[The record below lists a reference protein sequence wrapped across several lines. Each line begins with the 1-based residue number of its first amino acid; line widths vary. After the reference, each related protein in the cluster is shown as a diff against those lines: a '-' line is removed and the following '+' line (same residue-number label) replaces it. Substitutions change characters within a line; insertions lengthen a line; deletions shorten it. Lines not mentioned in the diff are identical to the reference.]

1 MAKTLVEMAA
11 EIVNAQAAHSRMSPD
26 DMAIAIGTL
35 VDALKKARE
44 VEEGVVVEAGPE
56 TPVRKRSV
64 FRNKVICLECGR
76 EFKQLTNRHL
86 SQHGLDKKSYKGK
99 YGIPRAQRLVA
110 TAVTERRRQLA
121 EERGLG
127 QQLAEARRKRA
138 EKSKAKPKP
147 KKQPVR
153 RTKAPVVESP
163 LEPKG

>member
-1 MAKTLVEMAA
+1 MAKALVEMAA
-11 EIVNAQAAHSRMSPD
+11 EIVNAQAAHTKMSAD
-26 DMAIAIGTL
+26 DMAIAIGKL
-35 VDALKKARE
+35 VDAMRKARDI
-44 VEEGVVVEAGPE
+44 EEGTAEAAPE

-64 FRNKVICLECGR
+64 FRNRVICLECGK

-86 SQHGLDKKSYKGK
+86 SQHGLDKKSYKSK

-110 TAVTERRRQLA
+110 TALTEHRRQMA

-127 QQLAEARRKRA
+127 QQLVEARRMRA
-138 EKSKAKPKP
+138 EKAKAKAKP

-153 RTKAPVVESP
+153 RTKAPAVESP